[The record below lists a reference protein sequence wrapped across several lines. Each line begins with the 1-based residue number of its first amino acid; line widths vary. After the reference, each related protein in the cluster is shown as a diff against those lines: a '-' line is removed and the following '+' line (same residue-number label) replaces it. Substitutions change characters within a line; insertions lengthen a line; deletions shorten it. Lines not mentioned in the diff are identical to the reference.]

1 MDDDSIR
8 VLPVIIEE
16 IMTHPRWHGSKKL
29 RRVSMLLWMVSNV
42 DEETWTLKAS
52 PSDVAHA
59 THSRYKLALGFVRW
73 LRFHEYLRLADPER
87 NLYVFSWHERR
98 AAKQGHM
105 TRTIGENVSERLTAS
120 RLPAETQKG

>member
-16 IMTHPRWHGSKKL
+16 IMTHPRWHGSRKL
-29 RRVSMLLWMVSNV
+29 RRVSMLLWLASNV

-59 THSRYKLALGFVRW
+59 THTRYKLALDFWRW
-73 LRFHEYLRLADPER
+73 LRARGYLRPAETEQGQ
-87 NLYVFSWHERR
+87 YVFSWHQRP
-98 AAKQGHM
+98 APVGHM
-105 TRTIGENVSERLTAS
+105 GRIDAENGSERLTVS
-120 RLPAETQKG
+120 RLPAETRKG